1 MVCMVDLN
9 KRDTYSRAHLIR
21 MENVWKNCANY
32 SNMRIIKA
40 YFMLC
45 FYQQQRVVSKASM
58 RIKRGVRISEGQIIQ
73 AML

>member
-9 KRDTYSRAHLIR
+9 KRDTYSRGRLIC
-21 MENVWKNCANY
+21 MANVRKNRANY

-58 RIKRGVRISEGQIIQ
+58 PIKRGVRISDGQIIQ